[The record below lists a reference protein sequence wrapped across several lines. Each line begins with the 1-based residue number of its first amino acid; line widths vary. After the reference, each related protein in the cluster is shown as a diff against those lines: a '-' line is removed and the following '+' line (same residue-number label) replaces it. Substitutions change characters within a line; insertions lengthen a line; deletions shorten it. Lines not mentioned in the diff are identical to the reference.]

1 MKIAILNVKV
11 PFIRGG
17 AEFLAEDLKAQL
29 LKRGY
34 EVDIIDMP
42 FKWYPPERIIDSIY
56 AWRTVDLTEVN
67 GEKIDKVICLKFPAF
82 YVKHSDKVVWLL
94 HQHRQAYEL
103 WNTPFGDLQNFP
115 NGYRVK
121 EIIMNCDN
129 KFLREAKT
137 IFSLSGVVAD
147 RLKSYNNIDSKVLC
161 PPPPNY
167 ELFQSGPFGDYIYYP
182 SRIDQIKRQ
191 LVLIEALRYT
201 KNPVKVVL
209 SGSGSEIYISKI
221 IDFVKEN
228 DFKDRVSFMGHVSED
243 RKRELYSNSLGVYFG
258 AYDEDYGYITLEAF
272 LSGKPVIVHND
283 AGGPL
288 EIVQDQENGFII
300 ENNPQQLAAVLDLLY
315 ENKQLAEKM
324 GQSAFKTIAKRN
336 INWDYIVRSLLS

>member
-1 MKIAILNVKV
+1 
-11 PFIRGG
+11 
-17 AEFLAEDLKAQL
+17 
-29 LKRGY
+29 
-34 EVDIIDMP
+34 
-42 FKWYPPERIIDSIY
+42 
-56 AWRTVDLTEVN
+56 
-67 GEKIDKVICLKFPAF
+67 
-82 YVKHSDKVVWLL
+82 
-94 HQHRQAYEL
+94 
-103 WNTPFGDLQNFP
+103 
-115 NGYRVK
+115 
-121 EIIMNCDN
+121 
-129 KFLREAKT
+129 
-137 IFSLSGVVAD
+137 
-147 RLKSYNNIDSKVLC
+147 
-161 PPPPNY
+161 
-167 ELFQSGPFGDYIYYP
+167 
-182 SRIDQIKRQ
+182 
-191 LVLIEALRYT
+191 
-201 KNPVKVVL
+201 VKVVL